1 MINKIG
7 KITIYVE
14 DQEQAKSFWIEK
26 LGFILKLEQPMGPN
40 ATWIEVSPNE
50 DEFTT
55 LILYSKSLMEK
66 QQPSK
71 VAHPSV
77 LFSTA
82 DIEAAYEDMKQKGI
96 KVDELLKMPY
106 GNMFVFYDQDE
117 NEYML
122 REDK

>member
-14 DQEQAKSFWIEK
+14 DQEQAKAFWLEK
-26 LGFILKLEQPMGPN
+26 LGFVLKLEQPMGSN
-40 ATWIEVSPNE
+40 ATWIEVGPNE
-50 DEFTT
+50 HEFTT
-55 LILYSKSLMEK
+55 LILYSKSLMEN

-77 LFSTA
+77 LFSTT
-82 DIEAAYEDMKQKGI
+82 DIEAAYEDMKQKGV
-96 KVDELLKMPY
+96 KVEELLKMPY
-106 GNMFVFYDQDE
+106 GSMFVFYDQDG

>member
-26 LGFILKLEQPMGPN
+26 LGFILKLEQPMCLMRRG
-40 ATWIEVSPNE
+40 SKFHSNE

-106 GNMFVFYDQDE
+106 GNMFVFYDQDG